1 MNLYSSLVLF
11 GEGFLTGLT
20 LTIMLGPVTMII
32 LKYGIQVNRMA
43 GVWAA
48 AGTWISDFIFIG
60 FTFSLTGTLSEW
72 SETPSVRFWMYL
84 FSGFGLLLMGLL
96 MIRMKR
102 EKVLTGNED
111 SEAGYVRAFIGGFVV
126 NTLSPVTLFF
136 WLGVAIFLHM
146 QTGNPAWYYTGLM
159 IALAFGDFMKAWLSP
174 KIVKGIKGKYVY
186 WIQVVVGVLIAI
198 TGLYMVGYGYFTSG
212 R

>member
-1 MNLYSSLVLF
+1 MDILSFLVLF

-32 LKYGIQVNRMA
+32 LKYSIQVNRMA

-48 AGTWISDFIFIG
+48 VGTWISDFVFIG
-60 FTFSLTGTLSEW
+60 VTFSLTGTLSEW
-72 SETPSVRFWMYL
+72 SEMPSVRFWMYVI
-84 FSGFGLLLMGLL
+84 SGFGLLVMGLL
-96 MIRMKR
+96 MVRMKR

-111 SEAGYVRAFIGGFVV
+111 SETGYIRAFFGGFVV

-146 QTGNPAWYYTGLM
+146 QPGNPAWYYTGLM
-159 IALAFGDFMKAWLSP
+159 IALALGDFTKAWLSP

-186 WIQVVVGVLIAI
+186 WTQILVGILIAI
-198 TGLYMVGYGYFTSG
+198 TGLYMIGYGYFT
-212 R
+212 